1 MKSKDV
7 IFKHLKEVGY
17 NGEARIKICGY
28 LTGIGI
34 KENEEMV
41 EIKIGE
47 NTFADFLEWEKKEYD
62 KESKII
68 WFIDEV
74 SEIDWCSPMFRYNP
88 SSSHWTYKSFLK
100 LKPKFKVGD
109 WVRATDCGCTYC
121 THQKAFI
128 AMGFLNT
135 SQNEAVKNG
144 CVGKVFNMY
153 YCDFNERWLFGIQFG
168 NKQCVMNDRGIEV
181 YYPKEGEFF
190 YVKTKNPCF
199 EYIGTRDDVV
209 DVDEFTLHC
218 TMEYSI
224 STNILYKFRTY
235 TCLKESIS
243 ELRPATESEIQLLKD
258 KVKEKYNLEWN
269 GKELVDIKKSDK
281 ELFEEWKKDVKIGI
295 SRAKFDVM
303 SAKVNAYK
311 ELYFFSQWVNQ
322 FYDKECAYCY
332 FNSVDNMVY
341 IDNISTCIYD
351 GSIYFNSK
359 QAAQRAIDC
368 LGEDLIKTALK

>member
-17 NGEARIKICGY
+17 NDEARIKICGY
-28 LTGIGI
+28 LTGVGI
-34 KENEEMV
+34 KENEE
-41 EIKIGE
+41 KILIAKGE
-47 NTFADFLEWEKKEYD
+47 NTFADFLEWKKKEYD

-168 NKQCVMNDRGIEV
+168 NKQCVMNDKGIEA

-190 YVKTKNPCF
+190 HIRLNNGTEAIGIKD
-199 EYIGTRDDVV
+199 YIIDSCEGGVLHTSMSYWKQSQGTYINGYLCHMIEV
-209 DVDEFTLHC
+209 
-218 TMEYSI
+218 
-224 STNILYKFRTY
+224 
-235 TCLKESIS
+235 IS

-269 GKELVDIKKSDK
+269 GI
-281 ELFEEWKKDVKIGI
+281 
-295 SRAKFDVM
+295 
-303 SAKVNAYK
+303 
-311 ELYFFSQWVNQ
+311 
-322 FYDKECAYCY
+322 
-332 FNSVDNMVY
+332 
-341 IDNISTCIYD
+341 
-351 GSIYFNSK
+351 
-359 QAAQRAIDC
+359 
-368 LGEDLIKTALK
+368 